1 MRLKTMTGI
10 ALLLGDYG
18 FFTEPK
24 IVDITN
30 KTVRVRYVNTGSR
43 DLNEK
48 ALRLLAEHCGQ
59 GGFRITNRTV
69 EVTYRNVTGE
79 PTEITPHFDPG
90 RLPSGGSNF
99 GGVAM
104 FL

>member
-10 ALLLGDYG
+10 ALLLGGCG

-24 IVDITN
+24 IVDITD

-48 ALRLLAEHCGQ
+48 ALRLVAEHCGQ
-59 GGFRITNRTV
+59 GGFRITKRTV

-79 PTEITPHFDPG
+79 PTEINIDAVC
-90 RLPSGGSNF
+90 L
-99 GGVAM
+99 
-104 FL
+104 

>member
-1 MRLKTMTGI
+1 MRCGSLKPVT
-10 ALLLGDYG
+10 LLAVFIGGCG

-24 IVDITN
+24 IVDVTD

-48 ALRLLAEHCGQ
+48 ALRLIAEHCGQ

-69 EVTYRNVTGE
+69 EVTYRNVRGE
-79 PTEITPHFDPG
+79 PTEI
-90 RLPSGGSNF
+90 NIEA
-99 GGVAM
+99 VCQ
-104 FL
+104 